1 MRTRSKSV
9 LAIPTCQVF
18 ENGNSRTP
26 YIGNPIN
33 IGKTFSDVVTPGYFK
48 MRRKNAHLPV
58 NPASS
63 SEMYF
68 IPSGGQ
74 TSHEVWYCG
83 NSNNWKWTKQREIA
97 LSGCIYLSAS
107 NTPSVP
113 SIGIGALPTFTQD
126 EFNALLTR
134 AAANAMTASM
144 DILTFSAEAG
154 KTARMISG
162 VAGRALERAY
172 KVRNSLGKGRVTFEQ
187 FSQAWLEA
195 RYGWRPLMYDIQ
207 DASELIQKMMT
218 GASELHRSSL
228 TEVKSGSPITTQTTT
243 AGFGWRDI
251 AQNKSGYET
260 NQGLRY
266 QHTIRKTG
274 SVQQRAGIMVRDTIR
289 SYATV
294 DPLVTGMELIP
305 YSWMLSWFSN
315 VCDFL
320 TVVSPFSSSE
330 MLHAYRTITS
340 VEETTVTSVPIPR
353 TNSFNSGITEYRAK
367 GSSSPLIIGREGW
380 NREPVS
386 KLIPTLGRGSGLSVL
401 KGLDALSLLG
411 GRIRSLRR
419 ITTI

>member
-1 MRTRSKSV
+1 MRTRTKSV
-9 LAIPTCQVF
+9 IAVPTCQV
-18 ENGNSRTP
+18 NRGGTTSP
-26 YIGNPIN
+26 YIANPIN
-33 IGKTFSDVVTPGYFK
+33 LGKTFSDIVTPGYFK
-48 MRRKNAHLPV
+48 MRRKNLHLPV

-68 IPSGGQ
+68 IPSGGN
-74 TSHEVWYCG
+74 TSHEVWYAG
-83 NSNNWKWTKQREIA
+83 NNNGWKWQKRSTVS
-97 LSGCIYLSAS
+97 LTGCVYCAAANKPDL
-107 NTPSVP
+107 PSL
-113 SIGIGALPTFTQD
+113 GIGSLPTFTQD

-172 KVRNSLGKGRVTFEQ
+172 RVRKSLGQGRINFEQ

-207 DASELIQKMMT
+207 DASELISKLMSGT
-218 GASELHRSSL
+218 SELHRSSL
-228 TEVKSGSPITTQTTT
+228 TEVKSGSPVTTQTTT
-243 AGFGWRDI
+243 AGYSWRDLANNI
-251 AQNKSGYET
+251 SGGVVD
-260 NQGLRY
+260 QGMRY
-266 QHTIRKTG
+266 THTIRKTG
-274 SVQQRAGIMVRDTIR
+274 SVQQRAGIMVRDAVR

-305 YSWMLSWFSN
+305 FSWMLAWFSN
-315 VCDFL
+315 VQDFL

-330 MLHAYRTITS
+330 MLHAYRTLTT
-340 VEETTVTSVPIPR
+340 VEETSVVSVPIPR
-353 TNSFNSGITEYRAK
+353 RYSFNDGITDYRAF
-367 GSSSPLIIGREGW
+367 GSVTPLILGREGW
-380 NREPVS
+380 VREPVA
-386 KLIPTLGRGSGLSVL
+386 KLTPTIGRGSGLSVL

-419 ITTI
+419 ISTI